1 MVAKDMI
8 KDYLED
14 PPSIFEVN
22 WRADDED
29 NWGSVQYSTAEE
41 TYKIYWKAR
50 ETLTPDEV
58 QEAFGITSVQ
68 LGSIEDARLGLIDN
82 FEEIVALSYGDD
94 VSEIQKVLL
103 ELNRFEDLKAD
114 RLFEILRDSSWDLW
128 SAASFGQCM
137 VNPAWSGGDAPL
149 STGSGPEWNVRLQEG
164 NVEVGLI
171 CAMLVDF
178 GFVESSECFK
188 QKVIGGIAV
197 GEVV

>member
-1 MVAKDMI
+1 MVARDMI
-8 KDYLED
+8 SHYLKES
-14 PPSIFEVN
+14 PNIFEVN

-41 TYKIYWKAR
+41 TYNIYWKAR

-82 FEEIVALSYGDD
+82 FEEFIFHAKEDGDD
-94 VSEIQKVLL
+94 TTETEKVLL
-103 ELNRFEDLKAD
+103 DLERFEGLKAD
-114 RLFEILRDSSWDLW
+114 RFFEILRDSAWDLW

-137 VNPAWSGGDAPL
+137 VNPAWEGGDAPL
-149 STGSGPEWNVRLQEG
+149 ATGAGPEWNARIQEG

-188 QKVIGGIAV
+188 GFDT
-197 GEVV
+197 